1 MPRVLAGRLLQAI
14 PLLLLVTFVSFGLS
28 VLAPLDPARMALA
41 AGGTGI
47 QPDERD
53 VAAKRVELGLD
64 RPLAERYVR
73 WWGDVLRLDFGRSF
87 SSGRPVRDLLAQRLA
102 PSATLA
108 VVALGLAVGV
118 GLPLGLLVAT
128 RVGGGLDVSL
138 RTLSLLGGSLPGFW
152 LALMAMWLFAARLH
166 WVPALGSFTPG
177 GIILPAL
184 VLGLRPLG
192 RLLRLVRATT
202 LDALA
207 LDYVTTARAKGLAG
221 STILLRH
228 VLPNAIAPV
237 LTLVGLDAAALLAN
251 GAVIEWVFAWPG
263 IGRLGVDAALAGD
276 APVLMAFVLL
286 VGWVV
291 VLLNLSVDIAVAAVD
306 PRTTHTRGA

>member
-1 MPRVLAGRLLQAI
+1 MPRVVAGRLLQAI

-102 PSATLA
+102 PSAMLA
-108 VVALGLAVGV
+108 VVALGLAVGL

-306 PRTTHTRGA
+306 PRTTQTRAA